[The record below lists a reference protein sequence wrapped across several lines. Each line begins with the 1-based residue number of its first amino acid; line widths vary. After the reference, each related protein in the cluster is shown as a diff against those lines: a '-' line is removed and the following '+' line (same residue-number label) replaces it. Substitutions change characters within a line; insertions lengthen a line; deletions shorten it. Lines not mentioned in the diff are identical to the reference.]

1 MVKIDDIIKKLR
13 DKNFM
18 HLGNKNCTRDD
29 KLNENKIKDYNA
41 KEFYNKSDIEEWA
54 KNTFKKLTIT
64 EEKNL
69 YAYTN
74 SESINKEIRMGEKLS
89 SCNEKTDMYLS
100 KIIDENIIKESIVVY
115 RGIIKEAYECMK
127 KAYKDK
133 YPYSVDNNKLLE
145 KAYMSTS
152 MLKEKIIHSDYQLRI
167 VVPKGTHAI
176 YIGNISYSPS
186 QVELLL
192 GKNTVLEIIKYTD
205 KYIYA
210 IVCN

>member
-1 MVKIDDIIKKLR
+1 MVKIDDIIKKFR

-54 KNTFKKLTIT
+54 KNTFKNLTIT

-69 YAYTN
+69 YAYTK
-74 SESINKEIRMGEKLS
+74 SESINNDIRMGEKLS
-89 SCNEKTDMYLS
+89 FCNEKTDMYLS

-115 RGIIKEAYECMK
+115 RGITKEAYECMK

-152 MLKEKIIHSDYQLRI
+152 LIDGNELKSYYKLII

-176 YIGNISYSPS
+176 YIGDISCSPK

-192 GKNTVLEIIKYTD
+192 GKNTVLEVIEHIG

-210 IVCN
+210 IVCD